1 MKTAPF
7 REYTDE
13 YEAWFETFEAAYQSE
28 VAALEALWEPSA
40 RSLEVGVGTG
50 QFAAPLAVSYGIEPA
65 PEMLE
70 HAIDRG
76 IACLRGVG
84 EQLPIASD
92 SMRSVLMV
100 TTVCFFED
108 LPAALAEAKR
118 VLTDGGQLLLGFIDR
133 ESKVGKQYQAIKDES
148 PFYRNAT
155 FYTTDELLSA
165 LQTAGFDHFETR
177 QTIFDLPDQLDGPD
191 PVREGTGE
199 GSFVALSARA

>member
-1 MKTAPF
+1 MRTAPF
-7 REYTDE
+7 REHTE
-13 YEAWFETFEAAYQSE
+13 QYEAWFETFEAAYQSE
-28 VAALEALWEPSA
+28 VAALEALWEPGT

-50 QFAAPLAVSYGIEPA
+50 QFAGPLDVTYGVEPA

-70 HAIDRG
+70 HAVARG
-76 IACLRGVG
+76 IKCLRGVG
-84 EQLPIASD
+84 EQLPIASN
-92 SMRSVLMV
+92 SIQSVLMV

-108 LPAALAEAKR
+108 LPAALAEANR

-148 PFYRNAT
+148 PFYRDAT
-155 FYTTDELLSA
+155 FYTTEEIESA

-177 QTIFDLPDQLDGPD
+177 QTIFDLPDQLDEPD